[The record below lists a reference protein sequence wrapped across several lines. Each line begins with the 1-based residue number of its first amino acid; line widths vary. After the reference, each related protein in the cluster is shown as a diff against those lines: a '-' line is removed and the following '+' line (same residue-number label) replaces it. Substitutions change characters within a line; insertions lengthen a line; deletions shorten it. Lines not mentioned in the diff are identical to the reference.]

1 MFFLSINFQMLFSL
15 TAAAGT
21 SVSVQRWN
29 RVRLGCVH
37 VQSRLVPPIRRPLLP
52 HPKRVSDNDPNIL
65 NSSICSSIWYI
76 LILPSGHVAAP
87 RKLRVCTQ
95 VGCFPERTRQLS
107 STSAWLTQQG
117 TLNVAACWRCQVTL
131 QSRENLP
138 CETRKLFK
146 GWLIMFCW
154 T

>member
-29 RVRLGCVH
+29 CVRLGCVH
-37 VQSRLVPPIRRPLLP
+37 VQSRLVPPISRPMLP
-52 HPKRVSDNDPNIL
+52 HPKRVSDNPPNIL
-65 NSSICSSIWYI
+65 NSNICSSICCTCI
-76 LILPSGHVAAP
+76 LILPSGLVAAP

-146 GWLIMFCW
+146 G
-154 T
+154 